1 MARTDHRPAGRGR
14 GLIEKE
20 FDGAVLSV
28 GPRLKANVFLRVIRA
43 RILRRRRSLRP
54 GPDRTGPDD
63 IGVICLRAG
72 WPLRKYESGA

>member
-20 FDGAVLSV
+20 FDGAVLPV
-28 GPRLKANVFLRVIRA
+28 GPRAEGKCFFAGDPRQDIAKAPQLA
-43 RILRRRRSLRP
+43 S
-54 GPDRTGPDD
+54 RTGPDD